1 MKKRIALLI
10 LVFTINL
17 SAQIKNEY
25 YENGQDHLVF
35 HSKAAV
41 QLQDPIRGLVSLEW
55 KNTRSMNKQMQ
66 GSK

>member
-1 MKKRIALLI
+1 MCCTWDL
-10 LVFTINL
+10 NL
-17 SAQIKNEY
+17 RN
-25 YENGQDHLVF
+25 
-35 HSKAAV
+35 KAAV